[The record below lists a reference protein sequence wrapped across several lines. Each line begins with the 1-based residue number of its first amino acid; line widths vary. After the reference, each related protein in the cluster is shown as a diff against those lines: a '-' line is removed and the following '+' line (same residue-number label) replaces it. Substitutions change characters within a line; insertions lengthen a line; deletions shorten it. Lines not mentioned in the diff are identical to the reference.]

1 MPNWCYT
8 DFTVSGPTEDITR
21 FREAVRGTKDG
32 VETPFDFNRLIP
44 MPSELLETIANSGIA
59 YDVYYGDAEPML
71 VYPWVKNLGIGTVEQ
86 LREHFDADPQRRATA
101 DAWKTNIEKYG
112 APTWY
117 EWRCEHW
124 DTKWNAC
131 DGEVTDIGDGS
142 LHVQF
147 DTAWSFPFP
156 ILETAVSAFPQLL
169 FEGSAYEPNC
179 DFYIKFEGR
188 NGEFAC
194 EDDDEARKAAAAEYE
209 EEDESQ
215 KMTA

>member
-8 DFTVSGPTEDITR
+8 HFTVSGPIEDITR
-21 FREAVRGTKDG
+21 FREAVRGTEDD
-32 VETPFDFNRLIP
+32 VATLFDFNRLIP
-44 MPSELLETIANSGIA
+44 TPSELLETIANAGLA
-59 YDVYYGDAEPML
+59 YDVYYGDAEPIL
-71 VYPWVKNLGIGTVEQ
+71 AYPWVIDLGIETVDQ
-86 LREHFDADPQRRATA
+86 LREHFDAEPQRRATA
-101 DAWKTNIEKYG
+101 DAWKANVEKYG

-124 DTKWNAC
+124 GTKWNAR

-142 LHVQF
+142 LRVQF

-156 ILETAVSAFPQLL
+156 IFETVVSAFPQLL
-169 FEGSAYEPNC
+169 FEGSAYEPGC

-194 EDDDEARKAAAAEYE
+194 EDDDEARKAAAAGYE
-209 EEDESQ
+209 EEDE
-215 KMTA
+215 KVTA